1 MINKNNNWF
10 LSGAIIIGALIIA
23 AGLVWGFN
31 SVSFR
36 LATVDVQKIEMES
49 GLSKK
54 INEDVQAK
62 GKELSAK
69 FQSAKTEKDKQA
81 INLEFEKYKKEKQ
94 QEFTDKVK
102 AALEKVAKK
111 RGYKVVATD
120 QVYVYSSNDITEDVI
135 KEVDK

>member
-1 MINKNNNWF
+1 MVSKSNNLF

-23 AGLVWGFN
+23 AGLVWGF
-31 SVSFR
+31 VSFSFK
-36 LATVDVQKIEMES
+36 LATVDIQKIEMES

-69 FQSAKTEKDKQA
+69 YQSAKTEKDKQN

-94 QEFTDKVK
+94 KEFTDEVKVTI
-102 AALEKVAKK
+102 AKVAKK
-111 RGYKVVATD
+111 RGYKVIATD
-120 QVYVYSSNDITEDVI
+120 QVYLYSKDDLTEEVM
-135 KEVDK
+135 KELDK